1 MKAWAC
7 PLGAALLLAPGCRSN
22 GPDPRTDD
30 SPTFGHVLVLADED
44 VRPVIAAE
52 ERVFE
57 ALYRDAQL
65 DIRYLP
71 EAELLKAMLN
81 DSVRCAIM
89 TVAPGADQ
97 QAYFTK
103 RQLSA
108 PSVPIYT
115 DGIAVVVNRAR
126 SVDRLSLPQVR
137 AFLDGGSAGNT
148 GPSWDLVEG
157 GPAAGP
163 VVPLFPST
171 GSGVARA
178 LIDSLGLNGIRAQA
192 LASVDSVVARVAAN
206 PACIGFLPFAA
217 ISDLD
222 DPHMRALRDQVK
234 LLAINRSESTPAV
247 LPSQGTLADGRYPLR
262 RTVRM
267 VLTEGKSG
275 LGTGFVSFVANHKGQ
290 RIILKLGVAPIK
302 VPAREV
308 EIVHE

>member
-1 MKAWAC
+1 MKGAV
-7 PLGAALLLAPGCRSN
+7 PLLAALLLGGCDCN
-22 GPDPRTDD
+22 GPDPYTDD
-30 SPTFGHVLVLADED
+30 VPTAGHILVMADED
-44 VRPVIAAE
+44 ARPILEAE

-57 ALYRDAQL
+57 SIYTKAEL

-81 DSVRCAIM
+81 DSVRCVVSS
-89 TVAPGADQ
+89 VAPGGEQED
-97 QAYFTK
+97 YFRK
-103 RQLSA
+103 RRLSA
-108 PSVPIYT
+108 PSVPIYM
-115 DGIAVVVNRAR
+115 DGIAVIVNTDCPAPPPSLRDLRAL
-126 SVDRLSLPQVR
+126 LSSEHDKSGRPFC
-137 AFLDGGSAGNT
+137 AGS
-148 GPSWDLVEG
+148 S
-157 GPAAGP
+157 AAP
-163 VVPLFPST
+163 VALFPSP
-171 GSGVARA
+171 GSGIARMLGDSLRLERVNARA
-178 LIDSLGLNGIRAQA
+178 LPN
-192 LASVDSVVARVAAN
+192 VDSVVAQVARDPGAV
-206 PACIGFLPFAA
+206 GFLPFAA

-234 LLAINRSESTPAV
+234 LLAISRSESTPAV

-308 EIVHE
+308 EIVH

>member
-1 MKAWAC
+1 MSARTGL
-7 PLGAALLLAPGCRSN
+7 LGALLVLAGGCGD

-30 SPTFGHVLVLADED
+30 SPTFGHVLLLADED
-44 VRPVIAAE
+44 VRPVIEAE

-57 ALYRDAQL
+57 SLYTKARL

-81 DSVRCAIM
+81 DSVRCVIM
-89 TVAPGADQ
+89 TAAPGGEQ
-97 QAYFTK
+97 EAYFKK

-115 DGIAVVVNRAR
+115 DGTAVVANPAWTQRSITLAGIRAILQ
-126 SVDRLSLPQVR
+126 DDT
-137 AFLDGGSAGNT
+137 AHTA
-148 GPSWDLVEG
+148 
-157 GPAAGP
+157 
-163 VVPLFPST
+163 LFAST

-178 LIDSLGLNGIRAQA
+178 LMDSLGLHGLKARA
-192 LASVDSVVARVAAN
+192 LAHVDSVVAQVARDPRAV
-206 PACIGFLPFAA
+206 GFLPFST

-222 DPHMRALRDQVK
+222 DPHVRALRERVQ
-234 LLAINRSESTPAV
+234 LLAVGRSDGAAAV
-247 LPSQGTLADGRYPLR
+247 LPSQSTLADGQYPLR

-290 RIILKLGVAPIK
+290 RIILKLGLAPIK

-308 EIVHE
+308 EIVRE

>member
-1 MKAWAC
+1 MKAWSC
-7 PLGAALLLAPGCRSN
+7 PIGAALLLAPGCGSN
-22 GPDPRTDD
+22 GPDPRSDD
-30 SPTFGHVLVLADED
+30 SPTFGQVLILADED

-71 EAELLKAMLN
+71 EAELLKAILN

-97 QAYFTK
+97 QAYFDK
-103 RQLSA
+103 RRLSA

-115 DGIAVVVNRAR
+115 DGIAVVVNKDCTSRPPTVNDLR
-126 SVDRLSLPQVR
+126 TLLSRDHDKSIRWSPCSGSNALPI
-137 AFLDGGSAGNT
+137 A
-148 GPSWDLVEG
+148 
-157 GPAAGP
+157 
-163 VVPLFPST
+163 LFPST
-171 GSGVARA
+171 GSGVARWLA
-178 LIDSLGLNGIRAQA
+178 DSLFDGKAE
-192 LASVDSVVARVAAN
+192 LAGHAVANVDSVVSTVARDPRAV
-206 PACIGFLPFAA
+206 GFIPFAA

-234 LLAINRSESTPAV
+234 LLAISRSDSTPAV